1 MSGSNRKRLRVF
13 AGPNGSGKS
22 TLFAKFSRKYDPGV
36 FVNADEIE
44 NSLHKN
50 GYINLSDYNLQTSP
64 EDLQLYLSTQES
76 KSFILKSTELGIN
89 QIGIDH
95 RENCLIIPSQKVTPY
110 SAAYAAAF
118 IRWTLFQYGK
128 SFSMETVMS
137 HPSKIQ
143 EIKNGNELGYKT
155 YLYFVCTDDPIINID
170 RVEARVR
177 KGGHSVDVKKI
188 VTRYQST
195 LQLLKEA
202 VSITY
207 RSYLFDN
214 SGQKMILL
222 AESYNVQLKILED
235 DLPYWFTS
243 VFQ

>member
-44 NSLHKN
+44 NCLNKN

-64 EDLQLYLSTQES
+64 ADLQLYQSTKES
-76 KSFILKSTELGIN
+76 KSFISKSASLGIT
-89 QIGIDH
+89 QIGIDQ
-95 RENCLIIPSQKVTPY
+95 RENCLISPSHTVTPY

-118 IRWTLFQYGK
+118 IRWSLIHYGR

-143 EIKNGNELGYKT
+143 EIKNGNDRGYKT

-177 KGGHSVDVKKI
+177 KGGHSVDSNKI
-188 VTRYQST
+188 ATRYKST

-222 AESYNVQLKILED
+222 AESYKGQLKIMED
-235 DLPYWFTS
+235 DLPNWFTS

>member
-44 NSLHKN
+44 NSLNKN

-64 EDLQLYLSTQES
+64 EDLRQYQSTTES
-76 KSFILKSTELGIN
+76 KSFILKSSSLGIS
-89 QIGIDH
+89 QIGIDQ
-95 RENCLIIPSQKVTPY
+95 RENCLICQNQTVTPY
-110 SAAYAAAF
+110 SAAYASAF
-118 IRWTLFQYGK
+118 IRWSLVHAGK

-143 EIKNGNELGYKT
+143 EIRNCNELGYKT

-170 RVEARVR
+170 RVESRVR
-177 KGGHSVDVKKI
+177 KGGHNVDPIKI
-188 VTRYQST
+188 ASRYQST

-214 SGQKMILL
+214 SGQKMLLL
-222 AESYNVQLKILED
+222 AESHNVQLKILED
-235 DLPYWFTS
+235 DLPNWFTS

>member
-44 NSLHKN
+44 NCLNKN

-64 EDLQLYLSTQES
+64 ADLQLYQSTKES
-76 KSFILKSTELGIN
+76 KSFISKSASLGIT
-89 QIGIDH
+89 QIGIDQ
-95 RENCLIIPSQKVTPY
+95 RENCLISPSHTVTPY

-118 IRWTLFQYGK
+118 IRWSLIHYGR

-137 HPSKIQ
+137 HHSKIQ
-143 EIKNGNELGYKT
+143 EIKNGKERGYKT

-177 KGGHSVDVKKI
+177 KGGHSVDSIKI
-188 VTRYQST
+188 ATRYKST

-207 RSYLFDN
+207 RSYMFDN

-222 AESYNVQLKILED
+222 AESYKGQLKIMED
-235 DLPYWFTS
+235 DLPNWFIS